1 MMDQA
6 QVRAAYS
13 SAGGGPPLHRFPIPR
28 PRRSASLAS
37 RPPDPVGQPH
47 TRQRRA
53 TWPSTAQSGQR
64 GLAGVALGA
73 TLALFVGCGGSAG
86 PSPDTAASRASP
98 AATRPTGPA
107 QRYQDPVFD
116 AVTVTRDLGYGA
128 AAGPDNVAVRLTLD
142 LYQPTG
148 DSVSMRPA
156 LIWAHGGGFGNGDK
170 ADDPAAL
177 LARLFAR
184 LGYVTASINYRL
196 LAAPAGCDG
205 AGLTATCVRAAFSAS
220 DDGRAAVRWLRANAA
235 TYRVDVKRIAIGG
248 ESAGAIAAAGVG
260 VGADRPGD
268 SGNPG
273 YPSNVDAWVSISGGL
288 PNGLF
293 VDGTDA
299 PGLLFAGTADTLT
312 PYQWS
317 ADTAAAMR
325 KASVPVELQT
335 LPGADH
341 VPWDQYHALFERES
355 IAFLYRYLDLAQAA
369 R

>member
-1 MMDQA
+1 MSAMGE
-6 QVRAAYS
+6 VRRARS
-13 SAGGGPPLHRFPIPR
+13 RRR
-28 PRRSASLAS
+28 PAPC
-37 RPPDPVGQPH
+37 PPDPVGQPH
-47 TRQRRA
+47 TRQWRA
-53 TWPSTAQSGQR
+53 TWQSTAQSGQR

-86 PSPDTAASRASP
+86 PSPATAASRASP

-260 VGADRPGD
+260 VGADRPGE

-341 VPWDQYHALFERES
+341 W
-355 IAFLYRYLDLAQAA
+355 
-369 R
+369 